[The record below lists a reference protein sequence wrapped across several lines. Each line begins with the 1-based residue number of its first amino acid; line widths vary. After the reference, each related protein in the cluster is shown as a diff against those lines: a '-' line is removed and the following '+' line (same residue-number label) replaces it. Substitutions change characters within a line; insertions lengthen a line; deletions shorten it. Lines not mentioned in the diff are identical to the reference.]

1 MPTKQ
6 EYKKAQGTTSEN
18 KKRAQLDHLLID
30 VDFFDK
36 PKIKCLAYEHGQ
48 LSVLFLIRIYT
59 ALSRATD
66 ARIKKTICSA
76 IAYEMRIEKEE
87 AERVI
92 SYFISEGL
100 LDSDGDFVES
110 HRVSKDQE
118 ALFIKRKKWR
128 NAKESDEKDAGSGG
142 GKSEEGGDF
151 REQLNTE
158 QLNTECIHSEGV
170 QGEIVPQI
178 PFPELDTP
186 EIRDALKL
194 WARKSAKNGRP
205 IDEITLV
212 PLCMRFKGRP
222 EQFKKALIY
231 SSSLSKCFNV
241 VEAPSDSDPPHQKK
255 SRGQL
260 ELEQKLKA
268 IAEF

>member
-66 ARIKKTICSA
+66 ARIKKTICGA
-76 IAYEMRIEKEE
+76 IAYEMRIEKDE

-92 SYFISEGL
+92 SYFITEGL
-100 LDSDGDFVES
+100 LHSDGEFVES

-128 NAKESDEKDAGSGG
+128 EAKETDEKDAGSEG

-151 REQLNTE
+151 REYLNTE
-158 QLNTECIHSEGV
+158 ELNTEGIIQGGV
-170 QGEIVPQI
+170 GGY
-178 PFPELDTP
+178 FPEHCAEVHNNPATKDAIIRWQAHRIRKNKPLDP
-186 EIRDALKL
+186 QSVDALL
-194 WARKSAKNGRP
+194 MQYAHAPAELVERINHSIGS
-205 IDEITLV
+205 DYLTL
-212 PLCMRFKGRP
+212 
-222 EQFKKALIY
+222 Y
-231 SSSLSKCFNV
+231 
-241 VEAPSDSDPPHQKK
+241 APPRSGIDPPNKQKK
-255 SRGQL
+255 SDL
-260 ELEQKLKA
+260 DLKMEA
-268 IAEF
+268 IAKF